1 MILTNLLMW
10 CLITLTF
17 LWKTFLTLWN
27 LWMILTCLWM
37 VIFGIALILRT
48 WTFKCLT
55 LLWTTFLALWTIF
68 LKCFLALWILLMWW
82 IIFLP
87 CLTILDFLA
96 IFLALTTFFFKILTL
111 IFGAT
116 FLTLILNLMI
126 NFLCLMTFLCF

>member
-10 CLITLTF
+10 WWITLIF

-27 LWMILTCLWM
+27 PWMILTCLWM

-55 LLWTTFLALWTIF
+55 LLWTHFLALWTLNFLTTF
-68 LKCFLALWILLMWW
+68 LKTFLALWILLMWW

-96 IFLALTTFFFKILTL
+96 IFLALTTFFFKTL
-111 IFGAT
+111 
-116 FLTLILNLMI
+116 
-126 NFLCLMTFLCF
+126 